1 MIHTGW
7 ASCEDFLPFPG
18 GSALVSTGIA
28 EVILILRT
36 YALFQRSR
44 YILTILSALWCGQM
58 IAMGLVL
65 RNAAP
70 APLPPGFVGCVM
82 GPQGPLG
89 AAFWLSSLVVD
100 TIITILTVFKATQY
114 IQANGKRDRL
124 VHVILRDGL
133 MYFVVILTANL
144 SNCLTYYLAP
154 IRLRVIIASFCQGI
168 TSVMVSRL
176 QLNLR
181 SDSITLSEISI
192 SQNPGALSS
201 STETRTHEKQLDST
215 RSSTTLS
222 SILHFFQSTVTEMER
237 DVAMIEE
244 EGNRMTATGAES
256 DIEMGPINP
265 ASGIVPAVPAVSS
278 FTPEK
283 TNGSRK

>member
-1 MIHTGW
+1 MALHLLAFKYVML
-7 ASCEDFLPFPG
+7 ASF
-18 GSALVSTGIA
+18 
-28 EVILILRT
+28 VILIYDHAVLDMTAVTFSDEVDRIWRRKWT
-36 YALFQRSR
+36 GATWLFALNR
-44 YILTILSALWCGQM
+44 YSTELFFIVDIVS
-58 IAMGLVL
+58 
-65 RNAAP
+65 

-133 MYFVVILTANL
+133 LYFVVILTANL

-154 IRLRVIIASFCQGI
+154 VRLRVIIASFCQGI

-181 SDSITLSEISI
+181 SVSITLSEIPI
-192 SQNPGALSS
+192 SQNPSALSS
-201 STETRTHEKQLDST
+201 STETRTYEKQLDSG
-215 RSSTTLS
+215 RSFTTLS

-237 DVAMIEE
+237 DVTMIEE
-244 EGNRMTATGAES
+244 EANRMTATGAES